1 MLSEPSHCEEW
12 NEKTNERNCVV
23 RFGKNKKYHEYH
35 IFFSPATRAHG
46 WESGAA
52 LARACDMSIKIICFC
67 GYREMEM
74 PVTGREID
82 NFSSGRKF
90 YVIFVM
96 NLATMAEN
104 ISDLYLII

>member
-1 MLSEPSHCEEW
+1 
-12 NEKTNERNCVV
+12 
-23 RFGKNKKYHEYH
+23 
-35 IFFSPATRAHG
+35 
-46 WESGAA
+46 
-52 LARACDMSIKIICFC
+52 MSIKIICFC